1 MLQPFASSPAGFSIQ
16 PVEQVNCRSADGEI
30 RTSAPE
36 PLASKRP
43 APLSKITH
51 RQPSLSVHTRPLLPA
66 LDQMISSVARDTR
79 TQRAEEEGRV
89 RISRATHESG
99 RERNGG

>member
-1 MLQPFASSPAGFSIQ
+1 MLQPFASSLAGFSIQ
-16 PVEQVNCRSADGEI
+16 PVEQVNCCSADGEI

-51 RQPSLSVHTRPLLPA
+51 KQPSLSVHEAFAPCSGPNDIIGCQGYKDTACRGRGEGKEK
-66 LDQMISSVARDTR
+66 QSHAR
-79 TQRAEEEGRV
+79 V
-89 RISRATHESG
+89 
-99 RERNGG
+99 